1 MHWGFFHPLYQ
12 LWDDCYKVIW
22 IFVGSKNIV
31 LKNGEIIE
39 NGQWLLKHPVILNEV
54 KDLYNHHRVF
64 QQISPAGRNDRD
76 FLTCSFIYTLHEIF
90 FAPLRLCEKIFWVC
104 VLAKW
109 LREYFINEKHCTLI
123 ENVVQEINR
132 DNVTTSGVNVSC
144 WLWVL

>member
-1 MHWGFFHPLYQ
+1 MHWGFFYLLYQ
-12 LWDDCYKVIW
+12 LCDEWYKVTW

-76 FLTCSFIYTLHEIF
+76 YFACTFIYTLLEIF

-123 ENVVQEINR
+123 ENVVQGINR
-132 DNVTTSGVNVSC
+132 DNATTSGVKASC